1 MTHQRDPEAQAVAQE
16 LKQQIMILGLFLA
29 SFWGLEIS
37 DQFVFQNLW
46 RGGLECIRHSAPT
59 TAGTQGNLLCT
70 LSPWWF
76 SAPRHQLNPLCAV
89 GLARDARP
97 HP

>member
-46 RGGLECIRHSAPT
+46 RGGLDVFGILPRQLLGLRGIFFAPFLHGGFQHLVT
-59 TAGTQGNLLCT
+59 NSIPLRCWAG
-70 LSPWWF
+70 S
-76 SAPRHQLNPLCAV
+76 
-89 GLARDARP
+89 
-97 HP
+97 

>member
-46 RGGLECIRHSAPT
+46 RGGLDVFGILPDNCWDSGESSLHPFSMVVFSTSSPT
-59 TAGTQGNLLCT
+59 QSPLRCWAG
-70 LSPWWF
+70 S
-76 SAPRHQLNPLCAV
+76 
-89 GLARDARP
+89 
-97 HP
+97 

>member
-37 DQFVFQNLW
+37 DQFVFKIF
-46 RGGLECIRHSAPT
+46 GGVA
-59 TAGTQGNLLCT
+59 
-70 LSPWWF
+70 
-76 SAPRHQLNPLCAV
+76 
-89 GLARDARP
+89 
-97 HP
+97 